1 MSESSSTDHLDDLI
15 EDDGLSSVRHKDD
28 LLCGEALVEVVSV
41 ESGNHKQ
48 KKVRFFW
55 TREIQAK
62 FREVIDMVGVE
73 AAKPQM
79 FLDHMKVPG
88 LRKDIVRSHLQK
100 YRAKL
105 QATRDDTEAALGA
118 LGMLAGQDEMW
129 CKTLCERATAQGVI
143 PSHTGSQMPSQMM
156 LTAPSKTWSKTLVL
170 PKAVGSSSSTS
181 FKPLVLL
188 EYGHANAALGKG
200 LASPMLSPMFS
211 AGLSATQLHASAPI
225 AAVMTQLNAS
235 APIAAVIADA
245 PATAA
250 CIAAQASTDY
260 VPAHGTHAAACAANY
275 YAAAAGQH
283 HITQSQAC
291 APPTDPHTPALTA
304 YYAPTMAPAADTFAP
319 AMAPA
324 SDAFTPASATY
335 APNMAPA
342 VYHYNATA
350 PDGYMP
356 NAPNMAPSS
365 GPAAALAQMP
375 GPERLW
381 LPMGPEEQPASSL
394 DAKVTKLDAKVTKLD
409 AKAAAPAKTRP
420 SQRRPANLG
429 GAAKNQSHPTRVKWR
444 VCIFYEGPSKRACP
458 GGATGG
464 ASGGAT
470 VEAP

>member
-15 EDDGLSSVRHKDD
+15 EDDGLSIVRHKDD

-41 ESGNHKQ
+41 ESGKHKQ

-118 LGMLAGQDEMW
+118 LGMLSGQDEMW

-143 PSHTGSQMPSQMM
+143 PSNTGTETPSQMM

-170 PKAVGSSSSTS
+170 PKAVGSTSSTS

-188 EYGHANAALGKG
+188 EYGHANAALAKG
-200 LASPMLSPMFS
+200 VASPLLS
-211 AGLSATQLHASAPI
+211 AGLSAAQLNGSAPI
-225 AAVMTQLNAS
+225 APFITQLNGS
-235 APIAAVIADA
+235 APIAPFMADASATA

-250 CIAAQASTDY
+250 CTAQASTDY
-260 VPAHGTHAAACAANY
+260 VPAQVTHAAACAVSY
-275 YAAAAGQH
+275 CAAAAGQH
-283 HITQSQAC
+283 HGTQSRSC
-291 APPTDPHTPALTA
+291 APATDAHTPALTA

-324 SDAFTPASATY
+324 PDTFAPASATY
-335 APNMAPA
+335 APPA
-342 VYHYNATA
+342 AYHYNATA

-356 NAPNMAPSS
+356 SAPNMAP
-365 GPAAALAQMP
+365 AAALLAQMP

-381 LPMGPEEQPASSL
+381 LPMGPVMGPEGQPAGS
-394 DAKVTKLDAKVTKLD
+394 LD
-409 AKAAAPAKTRP
+409 AKAAVPAKTRP

-429 GAAKNQSHPTRVKWR
+429 GAAKNPSNPTRVKWR
-444 VCIFYEGPSKRACP
+444 VCIFYEAPSKRACP

-464 ASGGAT
+464 ASGGAS

>member
-1 MSESSSTDHLDDLI
+1 MRCSSRERERQAPRFMSESSSTDHLDDLI

-41 ESGNHKQ
+41 GSGNHKQ

-143 PSHTGSQMPSQMM
+143 PSHTGSQTPSQMM

-211 AGLSATQLHASAPI
+211 AGLSATQLH
-225 AAVMTQLNAS
+225 AS

-324 SDAFTPASATY
+324 SDAFAPASATY
-335 APNMAPA
+335 APSMAPA
-342 VYHYNATA
+342 AYHYNATA
-350 PDGYMP
+350 PDRYMP

-381 LPMGPEEQPASSL
+381 LPMGPEEQPASS
-394 DAKVTKLDAKVTKLD
+394 LDAKVTKLD

-464 ASGGAT
+464 ATGGASGGAT

>member
-15 EDDGLSSVRHKDD
+15 EDDGLSIVRHKDD
-28 LLCGEALVEVVSV
+28 LVCGEALVEVVSV
-41 ESGNHKQ
+41 ESGKHKQ

-62 FREVIDMVGVE
+62 FREVIDMVGIE

-118 LGMLAGQDEMW
+118 LGMLSGQDEMW

-143 PSHTGSQMPSQMM
+143 PSNTGTETPSQMM

-170 PKAVGSSSSTS
+170 PKAVGSTSSTS

-188 EYGHANAALGKG
+188 EYGHANAALAKG
-200 LASPMLSPMFS
+200 VASPLLS
-211 AGLSATQLHASAPI
+211 AGLSAAQLNGSAPI
-225 AAVMTQLNAS
+225 APFITQLNGS
-235 APIAAVIADA
+235 APIAPFMADSPATATATAPATA

-250 CIAAQASTDY
+250 CTAQASTDY
-260 VPAHGTHAAACAANY
+260 VPAHGTHAAACAASY
-275 YAAAAGQH
+275 CAAAAGQH
-283 HITQSQAC
+283 HGTHGTQSRSC
-291 APPTDPHTPALTA
+291 APATDAHTPALTA

-324 SDAFTPASATY
+324 PDTFAPASATY
-335 APNMAPA
+335 APPA
-342 VYHYNATA
+342 AYHYNATA

-356 NAPNMAPSS
+356 SAPNMAP
-365 GPAAALAQMP
+365 AAALLAQMP

-381 LPMGPEEQPASSL
+381 LPMGPDVNKECERPLPAGS
-394 DAKVTKLDAKVTKLD
+394 LD

-420 SQRRPANLG
+420 SQRRPVNLG
-429 GAAKNQSHPTRVKWR
+429 GAAKNPSNPTRVKWR
-444 VCIFYEGPSKRACP
+444 VCIFYEAPSKRACP

-464 ASGGAT
+464 ASGGAS

>member
-15 EDDGLSSVRHKDD
+15 EDDGLSIVRHKDD

-118 LGMLAGQDEMW
+118 LGMLSGQDEMW

-143 PSHTGSQMPSQMM
+143 PSNTGTQTPSQMM

-170 PKAVGSSSSTS
+170 PKAVGSTSSTS

-188 EYGHANAALGKG
+188 EYGHANAALAKG
-200 LASPMLSPMFS
+200 VASPMRSPMLS
-211 AGLSATQLHASAPI
+211 AGLAATQLNGSAPI
-225 AAVMTQLNAS
+225 APFITQLNGS
-235 APIAAVIADA
+235 ARIAPFMADAPVPA

-250 CIAAQASTDY
+250 CTAQASTDF
-260 VPAHGTHAAACAANY
+260 PAHGTHAAACAANY
-275 YAAAAGQH
+275 CAAAAGQDH
-283 HITQSQAC
+283 GTHGTQSRSC
-291 APPTDPHTPALTA
+291 APATDAHTPTLTA

-324 SDAFTPASATY
+324 PDAFAPASATY
-335 APNMAPA
+335 APPA
-342 VYHYNATA
+342 AYHYNATA

-356 NAPNMAPSS
+356 SAPNMAP
-365 GPAAALAQMP
+365 AAALLAQMP

-381 LPMGPEEQPASSL
+381 LPMGPEGQPAGS
-394 DAKVTKLDAKVTKLD
+394 LD
-409 AKAAAPAKTRP
+409 AKAAQPAKTRP
-420 SQRRPANLG
+420 SQRRPATLG
-429 GAAKNQSHPTRVKWR
+429 GAAKNPSNPTRVKWR
-444 VCIFYEGPSKRACP
+444 VCIFYEAPSKRACP